1 MQIVQGWR
9 DIAGF
14 FGVKHT
20 SVRQWAQA
28 GAPIYVLEDGG
39 RPAAEAAELWAW
51 RKEHSPHAGKGS
63 DEREK
68 APPHHEEE
76 KHEGPPALLT
86 WGSVAQIKR
95 AMREEEKERMRQR
108 CR

>member
-9 DIAGF
+9 GIADF

-20 SVRQWAQA
+20 TVRQWAQA

-39 RPAAEAAELWAW
+39 RPTAEAVELWAW
-51 RKEHSPHAGKGS
+51 LKEHSPHAGKGS
-63 DEREK
+63 DKREK
-68 APPHHEEE
+68 VPPRHEAE

-95 AMREEEKERMRQR
+95 AMQEEEEERMRWE
-108 CR
+108 

>member
-9 DIAGF
+9 GIADF

-20 SVRQWAQA
+20 TVRQWAQA

-39 RPAAEAAELWAW
+39 RPTAEAVELWAW
-51 RKEHSPHAGKGS
+51 LKEHSSHAGKGS
-63 DEREK
+63 DKQEK
-68 APPHHEEE
+68 TPPHHEAE

-86 WGSVAQIKR
+86 WGSVAQIKK
-95 AMREEEKERMRQR
+95 AMQEEEEGRMRR
-108 CR
+108 G